1 MHARL
6 NGLAVLAAATSLLWM
21 GAGCATRQDTQA
33 EIHKLKDS
41 VQRAIGAGALKRTPE
56 DLGKASVSLKQA
68 QHEFDEW
75 DNDVDQDVANAR
87 GSVKDVWTKLQ
98 AHRPEILLQAVH
110 FNNGSADV
118 REEDQPMLDET
129 VNILAW
135 EDDTCVVIEGNTSS
149 PAGAHFNFHL
159 SERRAESV
167 GQYFMDH
174 GIAPERI
181 GYAPHSEFAPMAS
194 NRKRSGRAENRNVQF
209 KVLRT
214 WPLGYADTEDKYGR
228 PEKYDFPAGTSLDAA
243 ANDDYVHTA
252 GKKFARGMINITTG
266 FIELPKTFSQTVAKR
281 DLLTG
286 TGYGSAHGAANAV
299 RRTAAGAFEMGTFF
313 VPLPDD
319 FATLDPDVLDL
330 RHIF

>member
-1 MHARL
+1 MQTRL

-56 DLGKASVSLKQA
+56 DLGKASASLKHA

-75 DNDVDQDVANAR
+75 DNDVDQELANAR
-87 GSVKDVWTKLQ
+87 GSVKEVWTKLQ

-110 FNNGSADV
+110 FNNGSAEV
-118 REEDQPMLDET
+118 REEDNPILDEAI
-129 VNILAW
+129 NILAW
-135 EDDTCVVIEGNTSS
+135 EDDTTLVIQGHTSS
-149 PAGAHFNFHL
+149 PAGAHFNYHL
-159 SERRAESV
+159 SERRAEAVS
-167 GQYFMDH
+167 QYFLDH

-181 GYAPHSEFAPMAS
+181 GFAPHGEFDPIAS
-194 NRKRSGRAENRNVQF
+194 NRTRSGRAENRRVAF

-214 WPLGYADTEDKYGR
+214 WPLGYADSEEKYG
-228 PEKYDFPAGTSLDAA
+228 EAKDYEFPAGTSLDVDDS
-243 ANDDYVHTA
+243 DDYLEAT

-286 TGYGSAHGAANAV
+286 TGYGMVNGATKAV
-299 RRTAAGAFEMGTFF
+299 GRTGAGAFEMGTFF
-313 VPLPDD
+313 VPLPERISV
-319 FATLDPDVLDL
+319 LDPDVLDL

>member
-6 NGLAVLAAATSLLWM
+6 NGLAVLAAAASLLWM

-87 GSVKDVWTKLQ
+87 GSVKEVWTKLQ

-118 REEDQPMLDET
+118 REEDKPMLDEA

-149 PAGAHFNFHL
+149 PASAHFNYHL

-167 GQYFMDH
+167 GQYLMDH

-181 GYAPHSEFAPMAS
+181 GYAPHSEFGPVAS
-194 NRKRSGRAENRNVQF
+194 NRTRSGRVENRNVAF

-214 WPLGYADTEDKYGR
+214 WSLGYADTEDKYGR

-286 TGYGSAHGAANAV
+286 TGYGSAHGAAKAV
-299 RRTAAGAFEMGTFF
+299 GRTAAGAFEMGTFF